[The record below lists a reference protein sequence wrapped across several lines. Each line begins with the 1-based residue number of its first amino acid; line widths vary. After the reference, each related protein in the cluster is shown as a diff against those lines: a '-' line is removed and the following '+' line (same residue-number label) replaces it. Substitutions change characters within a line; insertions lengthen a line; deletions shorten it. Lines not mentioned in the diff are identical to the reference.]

1 MKYRTGTRIASVSLP
16 LLFGM
21 ASASLAGAQVRPIAA
36 DTMSTRIGAMRMADS
51 ADSMMTGPHHALAM
65 AYGESLATFARVV
78 NVEASRSPTINVEL
92 VRPATVEMRRSFE
105 QMKMHHTA
113 QMGTMSAMM
122 QKPMSADS
130 AAGMMRSSRR
140 DSVASPMRAGSR
152 RSAAR
157 AKPMTPRMR
166 PDSMRPDSM
175 RPDSMRPDSMRPD
188 SMRPASMLSR
198 PMTVPMPM
206 GYDSPNGAGMGD
218 MASQMTSIEKH
229 LAMLETEINAST
241 PNSAQVIE
249 HTAEIMKL
257 CAAVMPKPTPPM
269 MGKPRS
275 PGTP

>member
-51 ADSMMTGPHHALAM
+51 ADAIMTGPHIALAM

-157 AKPMTPRMR
+157 AKPMTPPMR
-166 PDSMRPDSM
+166 PDSMRPASMRPDSM
-175 RPDSMRPDSMRPD
+175 RPD
-188 SMRPASMLSR
+188 SMLSR

-218 MASQMTSIEKH
+218 MTSQMTSIEKH